1 MRNPSTGVVKLIDF
15 GASRRFVRVPNADV
29 FNIEAVADLDAAL
42 REENPRLGG
51 MLGGRFEVSDFS
63 FR

>member
-29 FNIEAVADLDAAL
+29 FNIEAVADLDAAFE
-42 REENPRLGG
+42 REPSDSEECWVGG
-51 MLGGRFEVSDFS
+51 LK
-63 FR
+63 